1 MTNAPG
7 IELTTETDEET
18 KNLGASLAPALEI
31 GDIISLTG
39 DLGAGKTQ
47 FVQGLAAGL
56 EIKKPVTSPTFVII
70 KQYNDGH
77 LPLYHFD
84 VYRLD
89 SSRNLHALGYEEYFF
104 GDGVTV
110 IEWGD
115 KIKDILPPDHL
126 EVEFHRSTE
135 SANRRTLVITSFGQ
149 RSEQLKK
156 ELERE

>member
-1 MTNAPG
+1 MTTAPRL
-7 IELTTETDEET
+7 ELTTETDEET

-47 FVQGLAAGL
+47 FVQGLADGL
-56 EIKKPVTSPTFVII
+56 EIKEPVTSPTFVII
-70 KQYNDGH
+70 KQYNNGR

-84 VYRLD
+84 VYRLN
-89 SSRNLHALGYEEYFF
+89 SPKELRPLGYEEYFF
-104 GDGVTV
+104 GNGVTV

-115 KIKDILPPDHL
+115 KISDLLPPDHL
-126 EVEFHRSTE
+126 EIKLHRSTE
-135 SANRRTLVITSFGQ
+135 SANRRTLVIASFGQ